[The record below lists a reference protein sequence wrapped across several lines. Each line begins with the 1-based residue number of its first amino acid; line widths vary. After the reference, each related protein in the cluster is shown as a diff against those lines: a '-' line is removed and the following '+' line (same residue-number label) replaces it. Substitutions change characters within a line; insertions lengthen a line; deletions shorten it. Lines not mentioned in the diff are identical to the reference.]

1 MDVWEVPVSSCPGLD
16 RGPLM
21 DVGPEQLTQISLR
34 PPVDGTNGTYFS
46 VTPFAILRLISARG
60 FVNQL

>member
-21 DVGPEQLTQISLR
+21 DVGPKRAGEL
-34 PPVDGTNGTYFS
+34 
-46 VTPFAILRLISARG
+46 G
-60 FVNQL
+60 FGAEVERTGEG